1 MQDEFLFEE
10 FEEISV
16 PVSDFSAGLATGI
29 GIGIGILSLIG
40 C

>member
-1 MQDEFLFEE
+1 MIIETVD
-10 FEEISV
+10 IIDA

-29 GIGIGILSLIG
+29 GIGLGILGLIVA

>member
-1 MQDEFLFEE
+1 MTIETIEMIDA
-10 FEEISV
+10 

-29 GIGIGILSLIG
+29 GIGLGILGLMLG